1 MLGVFLYYMRDFEE
15 RLNKLS
21 QLIGGKLFKVE
32 GKVNNAPSPQLLHKI
47 GVAMD
52 SVDFCSKCES
62 LGGEMS
68 LFFGDMVVK
77 VDWDT
82 QKIIVKNTD

>member
-1 MLGVFLYYMRDFEE
+1 M
-15 RLNKLS
+15 S
-21 QLIGGKLFKVE
+21 QIIGGKLFKVE
-32 GKVNNAPSPQLLHKI
+32 GKVNSTPSPQLLHKI

-52 SVDFCSKCES
+52 SVDFCTKCES

-68 LFFGDMVVK
+68 LYFGDMIVK
-77 VDWDT
+77 VDWNT